1 MLILLNHAGNLE
13 GISDLNYDIDKDMV
27 ENNINNLNNNINTKD
42 SVSLRKCI
50 SHTNNKNKENNKN
63 IDLKNNS
70 LPTNEELNEVNYQKE
85 INIELIKEKADLEE
99 FYKNILIKINENYK
113 RREEEMRLHILG
125 MNNHIKYLEQKKKN
139 LENFNYALNTSFM
152 DLKYDIDLNNKNMS
166 EEIESNKNKNNLLTK
181 SLNESKKKAKIEKDM
196 DQKEYDKR
204 QRQVAYTLRNQ
215 IKTNRETSAL
225 AEKQY
230 NIINKIYQQKINSI
244 KNKYDM
250 VEAKYKLLQ
259 EKIFQNS
266 ERGQNSEN
274 EFENIMR
281 GFRERMKQHE
291 QYIVGIKQMVEGDY
305 DHYEVLKQITQ
316 NKNQKFFDD
325 VNETELLLLQFK
337 EEILQAKNNYEK
349 MILPYINNI
358 INDNGVDNKEDN
370 GGEKNGLDS
379 DEINELCNNLKSD
392 IYLDDKIKQ
401 KNNSNNN
408 KEPSKNVKNKKK
420 NKKKK

>member
-1 MLILLNHAGNLE
+1 MKQKILEVRNIHVYNKNYIAKTKDNRRRMLILLNHAGNLE

-63 IDLKNNS
+63 NDLKNNS
-70 LPTNEELNEVNYQKE
+70 LLTNEELNEVNYQKE
-85 INIELIKEKADLEE
+85 LNIGLIKEKADLEE
-99 FYKNILIKINENYK
+99 FYKNILIKINENYR

-139 LENFNYALNTSFM
+139 LENFNYTLNTSFM

-166 EEIESNKNKNNLLTK
+166 EEIASNKNKNNLLIK

-204 QRQVAYTLRNQ
+204 SRQVAYTLRNQ

-358 INDNGVDNKEDN
+358 INDNG
-370 GGEKNGLDS
+370 
-379 DEINELCNNLKSD
+379 NEVEEN
-392 IYLDDKIKQ
+392 
-401 KNNSNNN
+401 
-408 KEPSKNVKNKKK
+408 
-420 NKKKK
+420 

>member
-63 IDLKNNS
+63 NDLKNNS
-70 LPTNEELNEVNYQKE
+70 LLTNEELNEVNYQKE
-85 INIELIKEKADLEE
+85 LNIGLIKEKADLEE

-139 LENFNYALNTSFM
+139 LENFNYTLNTSFM

-166 EEIESNKNKNNLLTK
+166 EEIASNKNKNNLLIK

-204 QRQVAYTLRNQ
+204 SRQVAYTLRNQ

-358 INDNGVDNKEDN
+358 INDNG
-370 GGEKNGLDS
+370 
-379 DEINELCNNLKSD
+379 NEVEEN
-392 IYLDDKIKQ
+392 
-401 KNNSNNN
+401 
-408 KEPSKNVKNKKK
+408 
-420 NKKKK
+420 

>member
-13 GISDLNYDIDKDMV
+13 GISDLNYDIDKNMV
-27 ENNINNLNNNINTKD
+27 ENNINNLDNNINTKD

-50 SHTNNKNKENNKN
+50 SHTNNKNKEKKN
-63 IDLKNNS
+63 DSKNNS
-70 LPTNEELNEVNYQKE
+70 LPANEELNEVNYQKE
-85 INIELIKEKADLEE
+85 INIGLIKEKADLEE

-139 LENFNYALNTSFM
+139 LENFNYALNSSFM
-152 DLKYDIDLNNKNMS
+152 DLKYDIDLNNKNTS
-166 EEIESNKNKNNLLTK
+166 EELESSKNKNKLLIK
-181 SLNESKKKAKIEKDM
+181 GLNESKKKAKIEKDL

-204 QRQVAYTLRNQ
+204 SRQVAYTLRNQ

-266 ERGQNSEN
+266 ERGLNSEN
-274 EFENIMR
+274 EFENIMK

-291 QYIVGIKQMVEGDY
+291 QYVVGIKQMVEGDY

-358 INDNGVDNKEDN
+358 INDNG
-370 GGEKNGLDS
+370 
-379 DEINELCNNLKSD
+379 NEVEEN
-392 IYLDDKIKQ
+392 
-401 KNNSNNN
+401 
-408 KEPSKNVKNKKK
+408 
-420 NKKKK
+420 